1 MQTPLDPGRAHD
13 VSGLSVAELE
23 RTRRELQAS
32 LTLARP
38 GSLVRVPIEAQMSAV
53 DAELAERASAVLRA
67 CGCGFATDSDAR
79 MDRHLWNRS
88 GHTERDVSRT
98 VP

>member
-1 MQTPLDPGRAHD
+1 MQTPLDTGRAHD

-38 GSLVRVPIEAQMSAV
+38 GSPVRVPIEAQMSAI
-53 DAELAERASAVLRA
+53 DTELASALALCSGRAVAALPPIATRA
-67 CGCGFATDSDAR
+67 WTATCG
-79 MDRHLWNRS
+79 
-88 GHTERDVSRT
+88 T
-98 VP
+98 VRGTPNGT